1 MNTTIILN
9 CDEETKQNEIIEP
22 LSEHLHILLL
32 ESFNYGRDN
41 YRNFDEHREYI
52 ETIDTELLMNYVLDN
67 FNKQRKKE
75 IINFILNETK
85 RELNLFLKEKLIS
98 ASIPNNI
105 DNMIFTT
112 NNNLLIKSLYFQ
124 GYEYNKFHQ
133 IHTSEAKVGD
143 IIRTWNHRCQIY
155 AKINRIT
162 KAYIWFQQLR
172 KKQIYYIGDQDGS
185 ETLNLYFTNDTEGEI
200 MKEFKRKDTQYNL
213 SLINIFKDDNTTN
226 YILDSVSYCR
236 PD

>member
-1 MNTTIILN
+1 MNTAIILN
-9 CDEETKQNEIIEP
+9 CDEEIKQNEIIEP
-22 LSEHLHILLL
+22 LREHIHILLL
-32 ESFNYGRDN
+32 ESFNYERDN
-41 YRNFDEHREYI
+41 YINFDEHREYI
-52 ETIDTELLMNYVLDN
+52 ETIDKELLINYVLDN

-200 MKEFKRKDTQYNL
+200 MKEFKRKDTQYNI